1 MPACVRQYLARVLR
15 QDMVGMCICTVLM
28 HQMRAWTRLLL
39 NIVDLHDFAG
49 QIPKPAF
56 QGLHNPAV
64 QQLCAP
70 GMLKGLQA
78 ELWPQRL
85 LATDADTDMHSIA
98 SDIDAASWVVCSS
111 QHVNTARYEA
121 KLKSQLSHQADIF
134 RRQPK
139 DLLQTHAFML

>member
-1 MPACVRQYLARVLR
+1 MPACFRKYARILR
-15 QDMVGMCICTVLM
+15 QDMGATLVPLHCVFCL
-28 HQMRAWTRLLL
+28 HQHRAWCRLLL
-39 NIVDLHDFAG
+39 SIGGLLDFAG

-56 QGLHNPAV
+56 QGLYSPAV
-64 QQLCAP
+64 QRSCAP

-85 LATDADTDMHSIA
+85 LATDTDMYSTG
-98 SDIDAASWVVCSS
+98 SDMASWVLCSS

-121 KLKSQLSHQADIF
+121 KLKTQLSHQADIF

-139 DLLQTHAFML
+139 GFVINPCMHAVG

>member
-1 MPACVRQYLARVLR
+1 
-15 QDMVGMCICTVLM
+15 M
-28 HQMRAWTRLLL
+28 HQMRACTRLLL
-39 NIVDLHDFAG
+39 SALDLLDFAG

-56 QGLHNPAV
+56 QGLHSPAV
-64 QQLCAP
+64 QRLCAP

-121 KLKSQLSHQADIF
+121 NLNAQLSHKADIF
-134 RRQPK
+134 IRQPK
-139 DLLQTHAFML
+139 GFVTDPCMHAVG

>member
-1 MPACVRQYLARVLR
+1 
-15 QDMVGMCICTVLM
+15 M
-28 HQMRAWTRLLL
+28 HQMRARTRLLL
-39 NIVDLHDFAG
+39 SVVNLLDFAG

-98 SDIDAASWVVCSS
+98 SDTDAASWVVCSS

-121 KLKSQLSHQADIF
+121 KLKSQLSYQADMSRNTAKGFVTDPCI
-134 RRQPK
+134 
-139 DLLQTHAFML
+139 HAVG